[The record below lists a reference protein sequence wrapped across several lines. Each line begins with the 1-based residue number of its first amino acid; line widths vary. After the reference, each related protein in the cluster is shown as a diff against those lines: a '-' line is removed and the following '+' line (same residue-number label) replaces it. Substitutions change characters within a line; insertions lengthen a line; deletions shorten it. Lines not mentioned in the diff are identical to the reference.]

1 MRVHTA
7 AAVVAALFL
16 ASSMFGHT
24 VALRLLL
31 LGTGLILAALVAFQP
46 GKDVR
51 LLPAIWLPFLLWGA
65 WALLSLTWSIE
76 PDRTWKEWRNEVFYT
91 GTAIWICYIGAQ
103 ARNSARIFP
112 LVVGAAAALAC
123 TAALFSFRQG
133 WEFYA
138 DGWHGGPGDHSHAL
152 VVLMPCAA
160 IAGWYAQRRRSGL
173 ATFAAF
179 GLMALLLASAYATLN
194 RAIWL
199 AFAVQFVVLGG
210 LLLMRREL
218 GAGKSGKARVRTYAW
233 AAVAFLACA
242 TAVLSVQINREETGA
257 ARALDQDPRLA
268 LYPRIIEYIGERPLL
283 GYGFG
288 RGLLRESLQAK
299 LKATD
304 INLWHA
310 HNVLLEALVQVGV
323 PGLILLLFLVWAIGR
338 CAWRY
343 ARDADEFQAACG
355 IALLGVV
362 AGMLAR
368 NMTDFLLVRQNALLF
383 WGVVGALLALGTR
396 PWPARS

>member
-16 ASSMFGHT
+16 ASCMFGHT
-24 VALRLLL
+24 VALRLSL
-31 LGTGLILAALVAFQP
+31 LGTGLVLAAIIAFQP
-46 GKDVR
+46 GKDIR
-51 LLPAIWLPFLLWGA
+51 LLPALWLPFLLWGA
-65 WALLSLTWSIE
+65 WALLSLMWSIE
-76 PDRTWKEWRNEVFYT
+76 PDRSWKEWRNEVFY
-91 GTAIWICYIGAQ
+91 AAASLWICYIGAQ
-103 ARNSARIFP
+103 VRNSARILP
-112 LVVGAAAALAC
+112 LVVGTAAALVCAVS
-123 TAALFSFRQG
+123 LFSFRHG
-133 WEFYA
+133 WQFYV

-152 VVLMPCAA
+152 VVLMPCTAA
-160 IAGWYAQRRRSGL
+160 AGWYAQRRRSVL
-173 ATFAAF
+173 ASFAAL
-179 GLMALLLASAYATLN
+179 GLMGLLLASAYATLN

-199 AFAVQFVVLGG
+199 VFAVQFAVLGG

-218 GAGKSGKARVRTYAW
+218 GAGKSGKATTRTYAW

-242 TAVLSVQINREETGA
+242 TAVLSVQVNREESGA

-268 LYPRIIEYIGERPLL
+268 LYPQILEYIGERPLL

-299 LKATD
+299 FKATD

-310 HNVLLEALVQVGV
+310 HNLFLEALLQLGA

-355 IALLGVV
+355 IALFGVV
-362 AGMLAR
+362 AGMLVR
-368 NMTDFLLVRQNALLF
+368 NMTDFLLVRQNALFF
-383 WGVVGALLALGTR
+383 WGVVGTLLALGAR

>member
-31 LGTGLILAALVAFQP
+31 LGTGLVLTAIVAFQP

-51 LLPAIWLPFLLWGA
+51 LLPPIWLPFLLWGA

-91 GTAIWICYIGAQ
+91 GASLWICYIGAQ
-103 ARNSARIFP
+103 ARNSGRIFP

-160 IAGWYAQRRRSGL
+160 AAAWYAQRRRSSL
-173 ATFAAF
+173 ATFGAL

-199 AFAVQFVVLGG
+199 AFAMQFVVLGG
-210 LLLMRREL
+210 FLLMRREL
-218 GAGKSGKARVRTYAW
+218 GVGKSGKATARTYAW

-242 TAVLSVQINREETGA
+242 TAVLSVQINREEMGA
-257 ARALDQDPRLA
+257 ARALD
-268 LYPRIIEYIGERPLL
+268 
-283 GYGFG
+283 
-288 RGLLRESLQAK
+288 
-299 LKATD
+299 
-304 INLWHA
+304 
-310 HNVLLEALVQVGV
+310 
-323 PGLILLLFLVWAIGR
+323 
-338 CAWRY
+338 
-343 ARDADEFQAACG
+343 
-355 IALLGVV
+355 
-362 AGMLAR
+362 
-368 NMTDFLLVRQNALLF
+368 
-383 WGVVGALLALGTR
+383 
-396 PWPARS
+396 